1 MDQIFGGDVVW
12 GCGGDGVGGTALS
25 FFRCVRCFEFSNDVR
40 GGEQFLRENSFLR
53 GSFWCGGWWIVVV
66 LFGDIGG

>member
-1 MDQIFGGDVVW
+1 MDQIFGGGVVW
-12 GCGGDGVGGTALS
+12 GCGVGGTALS
-25 FFRCVRCFEFSNDVR
+25 FWCVRCFEFSNDVR
-40 GGEQFLRENSFLR
+40 GGEQFLRESSFLR